1 MCIPFRKINSTESH
15 IQNIEADIQ
24 ELKGKLERDSA
35 KLMEYYSSFERLK
48 NELLG
53 NEMDEEDGMDV
64 EE

>member
-1 MCIPFRKINSTESH
+1 MCISFRKINSTESH

-24 ELKGKLERDSA
+24 ELKRKLERDSA

-53 NEMDEEDGMDV
+53 NEMDEEDGMDI